1 MASIENR
8 SRYTVTVKNRDDLT
22 QEFPFNKSKA
32 IQAYIVKLREQGF
45 KPKLSQAENLF
56 LVRIRQ
62 KGYDEDQVMRNSREE
77 ADAYIKKIEEERH
90 RGLFIDYTAAHKTSF
105 ASLLVR
111 YLEEEVPKLKS
122 SRYLTT
128 IKVEG
133 WLEDS
138 GPEGVKLLE
147 AYREGLAAKN
157 VARRPA
163 KHKMR
168 EVSTCLAWI
177 HKRLSEVTTSDIEDY
192 SAERLL
198 SVMPAT
204 VDREFDILRAIF
216 TVLTKIWDFNLAK
229 NPLDAARRP
238 QYFNERD
245 RRIPP
250 EEERRLIDA
259 LAAIDR
265 ERAVKA
271 ELARLVN
278 SAVQEMEFTSTSARK
293 KVCASEAK
301 RLRARAEQECEPVP
315 LLETFAHFQLMTAA
329 RRSESLNLTWD
340 RIDFEAGTAFL
351 PETKNGR
358 PRKLS
363 LRKELVEML
372 GELPR
377 TSECVFPMSVKYLS
391 GMWNQACE
399 TAELADLHIHDC
411 RHEGISRA
419 AETGQFTLIDLQ
431 QFSGHRDTR
440 MLMRYAHLCASK
452 LARKLDTAFKDE
464 HTHRVHRGRKYLSK
478 NADITLGDV
487 VAEGSKVA
495 SLISDEEARAVE
507 TLIRN
512 STCSTS
518 PSQQKGNVIPFPN
531 RRAA

>member
-32 IQAYIVKLREQGF
+32 IQAYIAKLGEQGF

-62 KGYDEDQVMRNSREE
+62 KGYDEDQVVRNSREE
-77 ADAYIKKIEEERH
+77 ADAYIKTIEEERH

-105 ASLLVR
+105 ASVLVR

-122 SRYLTT
+122 SRYLPS

-138 GPEGVKLLE
+138 GPEGVKMLA
-147 AYREGLAAKN
+147 AYREGLEAKN

-168 EVSTCLAWI
+168 EVSTYLAWI

-216 TVLTKIWDFNLAK
+216 TVLTKIWDINLAK

-250 EEERRLIDA
+250 EEERQLIDA

-265 ERAVKA
+265 ERTVQTA
-271 ELARLVN
+271 LARLQAIRRRN
-278 SAVQEMEFTSTSARK
+278 PCPEYP
-293 KVCASEAK
+293 ASPS
-301 RLRARAEQECEPVP
+301 LS
-315 LLETFAHFQLMTAA
+315 
-329 RRSESLNLTWD
+329 RR
-340 RIDFEAGTAFL
+340 F
-351 PETKNGR
+351 
-358 PRKLS
+358 
-363 LRKELVEML
+363 
-372 GELPR
+372 
-377 TSECVFPMSVKYLS
+377 C
-391 GMWNQACE
+391 
-399 TAELADLHIHDC
+399 DLHHVGGALIAV
-411 RHEGISRA
+411 RTPTFSKTISHVSTPRLLSVW
-419 AETGQFTLIDLQ
+419 QHVQ
-431 QFSGHRDTR
+431 VSGWANP
-440 MLMRYAHLCASK
+440 Y
-452 LARKLDTAFKDE
+452 
-464 HTHRVHRGRKYLSK
+464 
-478 NADITLGDV
+478 DIVPGEV
-487 VAEGSKVA
+487 
-495 SLISDEEARAVE
+495 ISPRW
-507 TLIRN
+507 
-512 STCSTS
+512 
-518 PSQQKGNVIPFPN
+518 
-531 RRAA
+531 